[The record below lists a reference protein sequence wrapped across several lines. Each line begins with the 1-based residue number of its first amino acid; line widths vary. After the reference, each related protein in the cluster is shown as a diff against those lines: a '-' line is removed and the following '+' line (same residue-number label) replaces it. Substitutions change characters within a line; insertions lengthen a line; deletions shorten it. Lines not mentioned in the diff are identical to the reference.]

1 MKKKLK
7 KIFSLLIVVM
17 VFQILLPT
25 MVQAETYN
33 GFYQVTLGGTST
45 INGST
50 FEYTHGDVTVTQN
63 GVSVNTNLFEVNQGD
78 EIVITFLPDA
88 GYKAKLYNAF
98 NGSNIV
104 LDGNT
109 YSFTIGTVAAAT
121 LTLTPSFELIPI
133 TAHDI
138 TKIESN
144 GTFALNKASADSGET
159 ITISSI
165 TPSTGYQLKEVKIL
179 NASNDEDI
187 TASVSYNSTNK
198 TFTMPDYA
206 VKVNVIF
213 EKIPYTITITGDNV
227 TISPTSPIGVEYGDN
242 KTITITANSGYRL
255 TSVKVD
261 NVEQTLPL
269 TSNNITLTNITK
281 DMAIA
286 VEVEE
291 ITYNFDNSSKD
302 MTYTV
307 GTDTDLLLTIEDTT
321 ITNLDKVYINNELLN
336 EEFFELGTTDVTIK
350 LKDSF
355 LKTLKN
361 GTYNLKITTKDNG
374 EITTSFVIANSQ
386 VGLVENPKTGDGIIT
401 SILIGSISI
410 IGILGCTLFLNKKKK
425 YNNL

>member
-179 NASNDEDI
+179 NVSNDEDI

-361 GTYNLKITTKDNG
+361 GTYSLKITTKDDV

-425 YNNL
+425 YN

>member
-63 GVSVNTNLFEVNQGD
+63 GVSVNTNLFEVDQGD

-307 GTDTDLLLTIEDTT
+307 GTDTDLLLTI
-321 ITNLDKVYINNELLN
+321 
-336 EEFFELGTTDVTIK
+336 
-350 LKDSF
+350 
-355 LKTLKN
+355 
-361 GTYNLKITTKDNG
+361 
-374 EITTSFVIANSQ
+374 
-386 VGLVENPKTGDGIIT
+386 
-401 SILIGSISI
+401 
-410 IGILGCTLFLNKKKK
+410 
-425 YNNL
+425 

>member
-17 VFQILLPT
+17 LFQILLPT

-50 FEYTHGDVTVTQN
+50 FEYTHGDVTITKN
-63 GVSVNTNLFEVNQGD
+63 GVSVNTNSFEVDQGD

-109 YSFTIGTVAAAT
+109 YSFTIGTEAAAT
-121 LTLTPSFELIPI
+121 LTLTPSFELIPV

-242 KTITITANSGYRL
+242 KTITITANGGYRL

-386 VGLVENPKTGDGIIT
+386 VGLEKNPKTGDGIIT
-401 SILIGSISI
+401 SILLGSISI

-425 YNNL
+425 YN

>member
-50 FEYTHGDVTVTQN
+50 FEYTHGDVTITKN
-63 GVSVNTNLFEVNQGD
+63 GVSVNTNLFGVNQGD

-109 YSFTIGTVAAAT
+109 YSFTIGTLAAAT
-121 LTLTPSFELIPI
+121 LTLTPSFELIPV
-133 TAHDI
+133 TTYDI

-144 GTFALNKASADSGET
+144 GTFTVDKTSADSGET

-425 YNNL
+425 YN

>member
-17 VFQILLPT
+17 LFQILLPT

-50 FEYTHGDVTVTQN
+50 FEYTHGDVTITKN
-63 GVSVNTNLFEVNQGD
+63 GGSVNTNLFEVAQND
-78 EIVITFLPDA
+78 VIVITFVPDD
-88 GYKAKLYNAF
+88 GYKAKLFNAF
-98 NGSNIV
+98 NHSDIT

-109 YSFTIGTVAAAT
+109 YSFTIGTVVAAT

-361 GTYNLKITTKDNG
+361 GTYNLKITTKDDG
-374 EITTSFVIANSQ
+374 EIATSFVIANSQ
-386 VGLVENPKTGDGIIT
+386 VGLEKNPKTGDGIMT
-401 SILIGSISI
+401 YILLGSISI

-425 YNNL
+425 YN